1 MKMILPKN
9 VSYIISKLEQ
19 AGFEA
24 YAVGGC
30 VRDTLLDRKP
40 QDWDITTSA
49 KPLQIK
55 ELFKKTIDTGIQH
68 GTVTVMLDHVGYE
81 VTTYR
86 IDGEYEDNRHPKK
99 VEFTDNL
106 KLDLERRDFTINAM
120 AYNDNRGLVDE
131 FWGIKDL
138 KDGIIR
144 CVGDA
149 GQRFDEDALRMLRA
163 VRFAGQLGFD
173 IEEKTKK
180 AIVERASHLENI
192 SAERIR
198 VELTKLLVS
207 KEAGRIR
214 DAYKTGMTK
223 YFLPELDVAMETEQ
237 KNPHHI
243 YTVGEH
249 SIYGIEVMNCFFE
262 ITSDKKIYDKIPEN
276 VLETAKKLA
285 AKMDKKQQTVLCM
298 TMLLH
303 DIAKP
308 VVMSIDEKGIGHFI
322 GHPVQSEKM
331 AKKIMRR
338 LTFDND
344 SISKACR
351 LIRFHDY
358 RMEDTSRAFRRAVS
372 KIGADIM
379 DMLFLVEY
387 ADVLA
392 QSDMQRDEKL
402 AKIDAGVKRFEY
414 IMANAQPLSI
424 KDLAV
429 TGSDLIAAGVKPG
442 PKMGEILKAM
452 LDKVLDEPELNTK
465 DGLLNYLKCEN
476 GNKNVEDMEKL

>member
-1 MKMILPKN
+1 MKLKMILPKN

-19 AGFEA
+19 AGYEA

-30 VRDTLLDRKP
+30 VRDTLLERKP

-49 KPLQIK
+49 KPLEIK
-55 ELFKKTIDTGIQH
+55 QLFKKTIDTGIQH
-68 GTVTVMLDHVGYE
+68 GTVTVMLDHIGYE

-120 AYNDNRGLVDE
+120 AYNDKRGLVDE
-131 FWGIKDL
+131 FEGIKDL

-163 VRFAGQLGFD
+163 VRFAGQLGFE
-173 IEEKTKK
+173 IEDETRN
-180 AIVERASHLENI
+180 AIVKRADRLENI

-198 VELTKLLVS
+198 VELTKLLVA
-207 KEAGRIR
+207 KEAGRLR
-214 DAYKTGMTK
+214 DAYGTGMTR
-223 YFLPELDVAMETEQ
+223 YFLPELDKAMVTEQ
-237 KNPHHI
+237 KNPHHV

-249 SIYGIEVMNCFFE
+249 SIHGIEIMNCFFE
-262 ITSDKKIYDKIPEN
+262 VTSDRKMYDKVPEK
-276 VLETAKKLA
+276 VMITAKKI
-285 AKMDKKQQTVLCM
+285 AKKMNKKQHTILCM
-298 TMLLH
+298 AMLLH

-308 VVMSIDEKGIGHFI
+308 VVMTIDDDGIGHFY
-322 GHPVQSEKM
+322 GHPQESEKM

-338 LTFDND
+338 LTFDNE
-344 SISKACR
+344 SISKVCR
-351 LIRFHDY
+351 LVKFHDY
-358 RMEDTSRAFRRAVS
+358 RIEDSDRAFRRAVS

-387 ADVLA
+387 ADVLS
-392 QSDMQRDEKL
+392 QSDKMLEEKL
-402 AKIDAGVKRFEY
+402 SKINSGVERFEY
-414 IMANAQPLSI
+414 ITQNAQPLSI
-424 KDLAV
+424 KELAL
-429 TGSDLIAAGVKPG
+429 TGADLIAAGVKPG
-442 PKMGEILKAM
+442 PNMGEILKKM
-452 LDKVLDEPELNTK
+452 LDKVLDEPEANTK
-465 DGLLNYLKCEN
+465 ENLLEYLKTM
-476 GNKNVEDMEKL
+476 DDFSL